1 MPSEVTGSTTGDA
14 GEQAPTPHAAAA
26 TPETPVLQV
35 QVVHGSLEFA
45 AEPVAVGHYQ
55 GMPLTGAEGFLN
67 GRMRGLL
74 GDRLL
79 LGMYAEQEGSA
90 VLVGPL
96 PEVRPPGA
104 LILGLGPA
112 GEVTTGEVTRA
123 MTQAAL
129 LRALAA
135 AEEVPD
141 GGSGPATVGI
151 STVLVGTNPLDGMTI
166 SASAAALIEG
176 VVVAIQLLRS
186 TPRLWSKVRIG
197 SLEIIERYEERAH
210 AAQRAV
216 TSLATLRAPRGTEVD
231 VQVAD
236 VQVADGAFTPA
247 RQDAEIAVQIADA
260 VTGGEALGGLPGQPQ
275 DDYNDHAWM
284 RVDIRSLTP
293 PAGAPAGCRFIEFTS
308 MGRRARADRLV
319 QQIET
324 SLVNDLIARAIGQ
337 ARPDEQICNT
347 LYELLVP
354 GELKYELL
362 NADNLHLLL
371 DADTSCYPWEALAP
385 RYKGGNKPLASRT
398 GVLRQFAEPETRM
411 ARFGVRPAS
420 GRHVLVIGNPPAGTH
435 GADLPGAAAEAQKV
449 ADFFAGERPSA
460 ADAIQHTVHA
470 LIWAEEIPEA
480 TNLPDVN
487 DAQSW
492 LHIANALYR
501 HEYRIIH
508 IAAHGLYN
516 PADPVRSG
524 VVIGPQDQFLTALTV
539 SQLPVVPELVFLNC
553 CHSGRM
559 GDLAGHAGADR
570 KANLLAASVARSL
583 MDVGVRA
590 VIASG
595 WAVDDD
601 DAALFATTFYEL
613 AVHEGRG
620 LGEAVRR
627 TREVVRRASDS
638 LTWAAYQ
645 CYGDPEFRL
654 QAPADW

>member
-1 MPSEVTGSTTGDA
+1 LPSDVAAEAAPRAVAPSQGGDGA
-14 GEQAPTPHAAAA
+14 LPDI
-26 TPETPVLQV
+26 PVLQV
-35 QVVHGSLEFA
+35 RVVHGSLEFA

-67 GRMRGLL
+67 DRLRGLL

-96 PEVRPPGA
+96 PDVKPPGA
-104 LILGLGPA
+104 LVLGLGPA
-112 GEVTTGEVTRA
+112 GEVTTSEVTRA

-129 LRALAA
+129 LRALVA

-141 GGSGPATVGI
+141 GASGPATVGM

-166 SASAAALIEG
+166 SASAAALVEG
-176 VVVAIQLLRS
+176 MVVAIQLLRS
-186 TPRLWSKVRIG
+186 TPRLWSKVRLG
-197 SLEIIERYEERAH
+197 SLEIIERYEQRAH
-210 AAQRAV
+210 AAHRAV
-216 TSLATLRAPRGTEVD
+216 TSLAGLQAPQGTEVD
-231 VQVAD
+231 VRVGGAAANPLQDAEVT
-236 VQVADGAFTPA
+236 VQVA
-247 RQDAEIAVQIADA
+247 EAVS
-260 VTGGEALGGLPGQPQ
+260 GGPALGGQPGQPQ
-275 DDYNDHAWM
+275 EDYNDQAWM
-284 RVDIRSLTP
+284 RVDIRSLDP
-293 PAGAPAGCRFIEFTS
+293 PPGAPAGCRYIEFTS

-337 ARPDEQICNT
+337 ARPDPQICNT

-371 DADTSCYPWEALAP
+371 DHDTSCYPWEALAP
-385 RYKGGNKPLASRT
+385 RYKGGNKPLALRT

-420 GRHVLVIGNPPAGTH
+420 GRHVLVIGNPPAGKH
-435 GADLPGAAAEAQKV
+435 GADLPGAAAEARQV
-449 ADFFAGERPSA
+449 AELFASSA
-460 ADAIQHTVHA
+460 GRATGTIQHNVHA
-470 LIWAEEIPEA
+470 LIWAEDGPES
-480 TNLPDVN
+480 TNLPEVN

-492 LHIANALYR
+492 LHIVNALYR

-508 IAAHGLYN
+508 IAAHGMYN
-516 PADPVRSG
+516 PAEPLRSG

-559 GDLAGHAGADR
+559 GDATSSPGPDPDR

-583 MDVGVRA
+583 MGVGVRA
-590 VIASG
+590 VVASG

-601 DAALFATTFYEL
+601 AAALFATTFYRGVVE
-613 AVHEGRG
+613 EGRAF
-620 LGEAVRR
+620 GEAVRT
-627 TREVVRRASDS
+627 TRDLVRRESDS

-654 QAPADW
+654 QASADW

>member
-1 MPSEVTGSTTGDA
+1 MPSDVTEDA
-14 GEQAPTPHAAAA
+14 VRAA
-26 TPETPVLQV
+26 TTATSATSANSATSENPVLV
-35 QVVHGSLEFA
+35 VRVVHGSLEFA

-67 GRMRGLL
+67 ARLRGLL

-79 LGMYAEQEGSA
+79 LGVYAEQEGSA

-112 GEVTTGEVTRA
+112 GEVTAAEVTRA

-135 AEEVPD
+135 AEEVQD
-141 GGSGPATVGI
+141 DASGPMTVGI

-176 VVVAIQLLRS
+176 VVVAMQLLRS

-197 SLEIIERYEERAH
+197 SLEIIERYEQRAH
-210 AAQRAV
+210 AAHRAI
-216 TSLATLRAPRGTEVD
+216 TSLASLQAPKGTEVD
-231 VQVAD
+231 VQLADAAGQAPRARLDADVA
-236 VQVADGAFTPA
+236 VQVAD
-247 RQDAEIAVQIADA
+247 Q

-275 DDYNDHAWM
+275 EDYNDQAWL
-284 RVDIRSLTP
+284 RVDIRGLEP
-293 PAGAPAGCRFIEFTS
+293 PPGAPAGCRYIEFTS
-308 MGRRARADRLV
+308 MGRRARADRMV
-319 QQIET
+319 QQIES

-337 ARPDEQICNT
+337 AKPDEQICNT

-354 GELKYELL
+354 GELKFELL

-371 DADTSCYPWEALAP
+371 DHDTSGFPWEALAP

-420 GRHVLVIGNPPAGTH
+420 GRHVLVIGNPPAGKH
-435 GADLPGAAAEAQKV
+435 GADLPGASAEAQHV
-449 ADFFAGERPSA
+449 ARFFAA
-460 ADAIQHTVHA
+460 APPDGSEAMDHTVHA
-470 LIWAEEIPEA
+470 LIWDEEIPEA

-492 LHIANALYR
+492 LHIVNALYR

-508 IAAHGLYN
+508 IAAHGMYN
-516 PADPVRSG
+516 SAEPLRSG
-524 VVIGPQDQFLTALTV
+524 VVIGPQEQFLTALTV

-559 GDLAGHAGADR
+559 GDLAGSPGPDPDR

-601 DAALFATTFYEL
+601 AAALFATTFYEL
-613 AVHEGRG
+613 AVHQGRAF
-620 LGEAVRR
+620 GEAVRQ
-627 TREVVRRASDS
+627 TRDLVRQTSDS

-654 QAPADW
+654 QAPAGW